1 MINKIYGKHTFYFT
15 LFTVGLSIFAL
26 LGKDFFSSINEL
38 IILLFCLFLI
48 LSIGISH
55 GALDNYKANK
65 LLRIYKLKNKAI
77 FFSTYIFISALV
89 IFIWSLF
96 STYTL
101 LAFLII
107 ASYHFGL
114 EDTSFLHKGN
124 SLLDQFFYLIKG
136 SLVVFAPLFFHFD
149 ETLKIF
155 ETLMISKIFLT
166 FLELEHWIINLCL
179 FLSFIGYLYFIYKNK
194 FEDFEVLFLD
204 MLSIIILNYVF
215 SPIIAFTVYFCF
227 LHSIRHIIS
236 LSNELDKNDFSNG
249 VKIFIKK
256 ALPLTVVTA
265 ILYLVASILLSK
277 SYGLNDVIIK
287 VIFIGL
293 ASLTFPHILLEYL
306 LEINEKRN

>member
-1 MINKIYGKHTFYFT
+1 
-15 LFTVGLSIFAL
+15 LFV
-26 LGKDFFSSINEL
+26 
-38 IILLFCLFLI
+38 CLFLI

-65 LLRIYKLKNKAI
+65 LLTIYRVKNKLI
-77 FFSTYIFISALV
+77 FFIIYIFISALV
-89 IFIWSLF
+89 IFIWSLY

-101 LAFLII
+101 LAFLFV

-124 SLLDQFFYLIKG
+124 SLLDQVFYLIKG
-136 SLVVFAPLFFHFD
+136 SLIIFAPLFFHFD
-149 ETLKIF
+149 ETLKVF
-155 ETLMISKIFLT
+155 EVLMLSKTFIT
-166 FLELEHWIINLCL
+166 FLELEHWIINVCI
-179 FLSFIGYLYFIYKNK
+179 FLSFVGYIYFAYKNK
-194 FEDFEVLFLD
+194 FQDFEVLFLD
-204 MLSIIILNYVF
+204 MLSIIILNYIF

-236 LSNELDKNDFSNG
+236 LSYELDKNNFSNG
-249 VKIFIKK
+249 MKIFIKK

-265 ILYLVASILLSK
+265 ILYLIATIFLSK

-306 LEINEKRN
+306 LEINEKRD

>member
-1 MINKIYGKHTFYFT
+1 MF
-15 LFTVGLSIFAL
+15 V
-26 LGKDFFSSINEL
+26 
-38 IILLFCLFLI
+38 CLFLI

-65 LLRIYKLKNKAI
+65 LLTIYRVKNKLI
-77 FFSTYIFISALV
+77 FFIIYIFISALV
-89 IFIWSLF
+89 IFIWSLY

-101 LAFLII
+101 LAFLFV

-124 SLLDQFFYLIKG
+124 SLLDQVFYLIKG
-136 SLVVFAPLFFHFD
+136 SLIIFAPLFFHFD
-149 ETLKIF
+149 ETLKVF
-155 ETLMISKIFLT
+155 EVLMLSKTFIT
-166 FLELEHWIINLCL
+166 FLELEHWIINVCI
-179 FLSFIGYLYFIYKNK
+179 FLSFVGYIYFAYKNK
-194 FEDFEVLFLD
+194 FQDFEVLFLD
-204 MLSIIILNYVF
+204 MLSIIILNYIF

-236 LSNELDKNDFSNG
+236 LSYELDKNNFSNG
-249 VKIFIKK
+249 MKIFIKK

-265 ILYLVASILLSK
+265 ILYLIATIFLSK

-306 LEINEKRN
+306 LEINEKRD

>member
-1 MINKIYGKHTFYFT
+1 MIKKIYGKHIFYFT
-15 LFTVGLSIFAL
+15 IFTVALSAIAL
-26 LGKDFFSSINEL
+26 LTKNIFSFTNET
-38 IILLFCLFLI
+38 IILFICLFLI

-65 LLRIYKLKNKAI
+65 LLSIYKMKNKTI
-77 FFSTYIFISALV
+77 FFVIYIFISALV
-89 IFIWSLF
+89 IFIWNLY

-101 LAFLII
+101 LAFLFV

-114 EDTSFLHKGN
+114 EDTSFLHKSN
-124 SLLDQFFYLIKG
+124 SFLDQVFYFIKG
-136 SLVVFAPLFFHFD
+136 SLIIFAPLFFHFD

-155 ETLMISKIFLT
+155 ETLMLSKVFLT
-166 FLELEHWIINLCL
+166 FLEYEHWIINVCL
-179 FLSFIGYLYFIYKNK
+179 FLSLTGYLYFAFKNK
-194 FEDFEVLFLD
+194 FEDFEIIFLD
-204 MLSIIILNYVF
+204 MLSIIILNYIF

-236 LSNELDKNDFSNG
+236 LSYELDKNDFSNG
-249 VKIFIKK
+249 VKVFVKK
-256 ALPLTVVTA
+256 ALPLTVITA
-265 ILYLVASILLSK
+265 LLYFAATFFLSK
-277 SYGLNDVIIK
+277 SFGLNDVITK

>member
-1 MINKIYGKHTFYFT
+1 MIKKIHGKHTFYFA
-15 LFTVGLSIFAL
+15 LLTVGLSIFGFT
-26 LGKDFFSSINEL
+26 GKNFFSLLNEL
-38 IILLFCLFLI
+38 TILFVCLFLI

-65 LLRIYKLKNKAI
+65 LFTIYRLKNKAI
-77 FFSTYIFISALV
+77 FFAIYIFISALV
-89 IFIWSLF
+89 IFIWSLY

-101 LAFLII
+101 LAFLVI

-124 SLLDQFFYLIKG
+124 SFLDQIFYLIKG
-136 SLVVFAPLFFHFD
+136 SLIIFAPLFFHFD

-155 ETLMISKIFLT
+155 ETLMLSKAFLT
-166 FLELEHWIINLCL
+166 FIELEHWIINVCL
-179 FLSFIGYLYFIYKNK
+179 FLSFMGYLYFAYKNK
-194 FEDFEVLFLD
+194 FEDFEIIFLD
-204 MLSIIILNYVF
+204 MLSIIILNFIF

-227 LHSIRHIIS
+227 LHSVRHIIS
-236 LSNELDKNDFSNG
+236 LSNELDKNNVSNG
-249 VKIFIKK
+249 AKIFVKK

-265 ILYLVASILLSK
+265 ILYLIATTFLSK
-277 SYGLNDVIIK
+277 YYGLNDVIIK

>member
-1 MINKIYGKHTFYFT
+1 MINKIYGKHTFYFA
-15 LFTVGLSIFAL
+15 LLTVGLSIFAL
-26 LGKDFFSSINEL
+26 LGKDFFSNLNEL
-38 IILLFCLFLI
+38 IILFICLFLI

-65 LLRIYKLKNKAI
+65 LLLIYKVKNKFI
-77 FFSTYIFISALV
+77 FFAIYIFISALV
-89 IFIWSLF
+89 ILFWSLH

-101 LAFLII
+101 LAFLFI

-124 SLLDQFFYLIKG
+124 SFLDQIFYLVKG
-136 SLVVFAPLFFHFD
+136 SLIVFAPLFFHFD

-155 ETLMISKIFLT
+155 EILMLNNTFIT
-166 FLELEHWIINLCL
+166 FLELEHWIINICL
-179 FLSFIGYLYFIYKNK
+179 FLSFFGYFYFAYKNK

-236 LSNELDKNDFSNG
+236 ISNELDKNNFSNG
-249 VKIFIKK
+249 AKVFIKK
-256 ALPLTVVTA
+256 ALPLTVITA
-265 ILYLVASILLSK
+265 VLYLISATFLSN
-277 SYGLNDVIIK
+277 YFVLNDVIIK

>member
-1 MINKIYGKHTFYFT
+1 MIKKIYGKHIFYFT
-15 LFTVGLSIFAL
+15 LFTVVLSATTLLTKNIFS
-26 LGKDFFSSINEL
+26 FTNET
-38 IILLFCLFLI
+38 IILFVCLFLI

-65 LLRIYKLKNKAI
+65 LLTIYRVKNKLI
-77 FFSTYIFISALV
+77 FFIIYIFISALV
-89 IFIWSLF
+89 IFIWSLY

-101 LAFLII
+101 LAFLFV

-124 SLLDQFFYLIKG
+124 SLLDQVFYLIKG
-136 SLVVFAPLFFHFD
+136 SLIIFAPLFFHFD
-149 ETLKIF
+149 ETLKVF
-155 ETLMISKIFLT
+155 EVLMLSRTFIT
-166 FLELEHWIINLCL
+166 FLETEHWIINVCI
-179 FLSFIGYLYFIYKNK
+179 FLSFVGYIYFAYKNK
-194 FEDFEVLFLD
+194 FQDFEVLFLD
-204 MLSIIILNYVF
+204 MLSIIILNYIF

-236 LSNELDKNDFSNG
+236 LSNELDKNNFSNG
-249 VKIFIKK
+249 MKIFIKK

-265 ILYLVASILLSK
+265 ILYLIATIFLSK

-306 LEINEKRN
+306 LEINEKRD